1 MANEHE
7 LYIEASVRGYHAYF
21 KDSTVYIGE
30 ILTCEVEPDN
40 EHDPH
45 AVLVKNQDGKC
56 VGHVPIELSKTFHK
70 FLLDCGENWG
80 RVYWE

>member
-30 ILTCEVEPDN
+30 ILTCEVDPDKSRWK
-40 EHDPH
+40 
-45 AVLVKNQDGKC
+45 V
-56 VGHVPIELSKTFHK
+56 
-70 FLLDCGENWG
+70 CGPCPN
-80 RVYWE
+80 